1 MPSANRKKGRQKTIS
16 GNLVA
21 NGVPDGKKGQ
31 QLSGRLTKPGFRI
44 QMEPLIDCAE
54 IAHRKEDPN
63 RKKGRYRTKAA
74 DALIFNGE
82 EWMGRNGGLD

>member
-1 MPSANRKKGRQKTIS
+1 
-16 GNLVA
+16 
-21 NGVPDGKKGQ
+21 
-31 QLSGRLTKPGFRI
+31 
-44 QMEPLIDCAE
+44 MEPLIDCAE
-54 IAHRKEDPN
+54 IADRKEDPN